1 MEDDVYKDPIM
12 LDVAHNI
19 INIMFVDAIKEH
31 KSIEEID
38 MYREELNALHD
49 LNPNLKRSVFDKAIN
64 YYSPIVKAKYA
75 RKWCPENILG

>member
-12 LDVAHNI
+12 IDVAHNI

-31 KSIEEID
+31 KPTEEIE

-49 LNPNLKRSVFDKAIN
+49 TNPNISRSVFDKAIN
-64 YYSPIVKAKYA
+64 YYSPIVKARYTD
-75 RKWCPENILG
+75 